1 MELSDHIT
9 SQEKKIKN
17 LELEMNDLRQG
28 LTTVKDIYY
37 ELNTVTPC
45 EKAAVRIEQVTA
57 LPLDDDDREFDGFWR
72 FHEDILIPEPSAYIS
87 CSDLYD
93 AFKNYCSKTG
103 RDLVEQGAFEF
114 VFARLKNP
122 HPVLYRGTW
131 KGYRL
136 KNI

>member
-1 MELSDHIT
+1 MELSDPIT
-9 SQEKKIKN
+9 SREKKIKN

-37 ELNTVTPC
+37 ELNTLTPY
-45 EKAAVRIEQVTA
+45 EKASVHIEQVTA
-57 LPLDDDDREFDGFWR
+57 LPLDEDDREFEGLWR
-72 FHEDILIPEPSAYIS
+72 FHQDVLIPEPSAFIS
-87 CSDLYD
+87 CANLYD
-93 AFKNYCSKTG
+93 AFIRYCSKTG
-103 RDLVEQGAFEF
+103 RDVVEQGAFEC